1 MNLKILVNVL
11 DSNDREIPSNIN
23 ETIKFLE
30 LIVKSKITKVM
41 KIENWESVLLWEFR
55 FITENWKAYRYVDND
70 WIYEENLKLIAK

>member
-41 KIENWESVLLWEFR
+41 KIENGESVLLGEFR
-55 FITENWKAYRYVDND
+55 FITENGKAYRYVDND
-70 WIYEENLKLIAK
+70 GIYEENLKLIAK